1 MSTLKVQAS
10 LHHPGGFGLEVDF
23 EVPPGITVLF
33 GPSGAGKSTTLS
45 IIAGLIA
52 PESGRV
58 QLDDEV
64 WFDTNTRLSAPPERR
79 RVGYVF
85 QGLALFPHLNVR
97 DNVAFGARGPDREA
111 RRGAASQWLRKL
123 ELEALADR
131 RPTGLSGGEAQRVAL
146 ARAFASE
153 PRVLLLDE
161 PFAALDRARRQAL
174 AEVVR
179 AYVQDAGIPAIHV
192 THALEEAEALAD
204 RGLRLVDGRIAEA
217 GPIGSVLADTKIARG
232 GPTGG
237 A

>member
-10 LHHPGGFGLEVDF
+10 LHQPGGFRLEVNF
-23 EVPPGITVLF
+23 EVPPGVTVLF

-45 IIAGLIA
+45 VIAGLVA

-58 QLDDEV
+58 QLDEAL
-64 WFDTNTRLSAPPERR
+64 WLDTQSRTCLPPERR

-85 QGLALFPHLNVR
+85 QGLALFPHLTVR
-97 DNVAFGARGPDREA
+97 DNVAFGARGADREE
-111 RRGAASQWLRKL
+111 RRAAATEWLTKL
-123 ELEALADR
+123 ELLALADR

-153 PRVLLLDE
+153 PLVLLLDE
-161 PFAALDRARRQAL
+161 PFAALDVPKRRAL

-179 AYVQDAGIPAIHV
+179 AYVQAAAIPAIHV

-204 RGLRLVDGRIAEA
+204 RGVRLLEGRIDRL
-217 GPIGSVLADTKIARG
+217 GPIGSVLGDTQTAR
-232 GPTGG
+232 
-237 A
+237 